1 MTKITRPSG
10 NLKAFA
16 SNPIGIER
24 SIFGKYPTQSDD
36 ITTNITAEF
45 LRGWGSTPINTPPIR
60 EDFNA
65 LGFTST
71 QLIAYLFQMGC
82 AEWDIAQEYEFG
94 SASITSGNIYISKA
108 NSNIG
113 NNPLTDTVNWKRLAA
128 LEEVVYAN
136 LINYDNST
144 SGLVATKVQG
154 AIDLLSTAANIKYNN
169 SISHLVATKVQ
180 DAIDELISKTVIPVG
195 AVQYFAMNAV
205 PAGWLVCNGSAVSR
219 TVNYGNLY
227 DAIGSI
233 YGDGDGSTTFNLPD
247 LRGQFIRGFDS
258 SGTIDPA
265 RIFGT
270 SQLDAMQRHSH
281 YTGVGARNGQ
291 GTKRDHDGWN
301 AYCAA
306 GFTNANNLNIPR
318 SAPDY
323 DTSSPSYD
331 GITSDLISSG
341 VAMTAAGTGSNATT
355 SCKASS
361 TETRPVNVTMNACI
375 KY

>member
-1 MTKITRPSG
+1 MTKITRPTG

-16 SNPIGIER
+16 SNPTGTER
-24 SIFGKYPTQSDD
+24 SIFGEYPTQSDD
-36 ITTNITAEF
+36 ITNNITAEF
-45 LRGWGSTPINTPPIR
+45 LRGWGSTPVNTPPIR

-82 AEWDIAQEYEFG
+82 AEWDIAQEYELG
-94 SASITSGNIYISKA
+94 SASITSGNIYISKS

-113 NNPLTDTVNWKRLAA
+113 NSPLTDTVNWKRLAA

-144 SGLVATKVQG
+144 SGLASTKVQG

-205 PAGWLVCNGSAVSR
+205 PSGWLVCDGSAVSR

-233 YGDGDGSTTFNLPD
+233 YGDGDGLTTFNLPD

-265 RIFGT
+265 RVFGT

-281 YTGVGARNGQ
+281 YTGVGTRIQ
-291 GTKRDHDGWN
+291 GPANDHDGRK
-301 AYCAA
+301 AYCGA
-306 GFTNANNLNIPR
+306 GSTNNNLNIPR
-318 SAPDY
+318 STPDY
-323 DTSSPSYD
+323 FTAIPDFD
-331 GITSDLISSG
+331 GITSDIISSG
-341 VAMTAAGTGSNATT
+341 VSMTSAGTGSNATT

-361 TETRPVNVTMNACI
+361 TETRPKNITMNACI